1 MKEKIKQ
8 ILPIFFFIVI
18 IVFPLITN
26 ARSGC
31 CSWHGGVCGCSC
43 CDGTPLSAT
52 CAPYY
57 PECGGGY
64 YNPSP
69 IPSCPSMSYYDSL
82 SDSCKCYTGY
92 VVSGDKCVSAD
103 QLCRDQY
110 GVMAK
115 YNSLYNQC
123 ECFVGY
129 VFGEDAIGR
138 NQCISEDDW
147 CHNKYGYNSRYNI
160 LTDKCECKSGYEFTV
175 KSGGVLKCESCFSKY
190 GLYSSYNYVDKKC
203 ECDEGYILENNEC
216 VKQQITITCP
226 LNSTLIGSQC
236 ICNSGYIASGSSC
249 ITYTQN
255 CQNKYGSNSYED
267 KQYCYCSSGYEFNS
281 DKTSCIKSIICPIN
295 STKVGQSCIC
305 NEGFVSKNE
314 QCISHTEDCRLTFG
328 GHVIGH
334 EGQSGLNNSNCDCE
348 EGYIWNSSKTACVQI
363 EPVSTSI
370 VTTKRVTNTT
380 KVVLEDKNQEA
391 FISTLKIKAK
401 NTLDNKF
408 INSSTTES
416 QKEENIQGKT
426 QNWFTKT
433 IRFINI
439 FFLKLFK

>member
-1 MKEKIKQ
+1 
-8 ILPIFFFIVI
+8 
-18 IVFPLITN
+18 
-26 ARSGC
+26 
-31 CSWHGGVCGCSC
+31 
-43 CDGTPLSAT
+43 
-52 CAPYY
+52 
-57 PECGGGY
+57 
-64 YNPSP
+64 
-69 IPSCPSMSYYDSL
+69 
-82 SDSCKCYTGY
+82 
-92 VVSGDKCVSAD
+92 
-103 QLCRDQY
+103 
-110 GVMAK
+110 MAK

-236 ICNSGYIASGSSC
+236 ICNSGYIASSSSC